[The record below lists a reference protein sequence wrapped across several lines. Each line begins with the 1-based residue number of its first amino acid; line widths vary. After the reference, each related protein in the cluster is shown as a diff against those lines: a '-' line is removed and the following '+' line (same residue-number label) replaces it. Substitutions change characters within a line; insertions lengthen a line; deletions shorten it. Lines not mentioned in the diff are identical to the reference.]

1 MDTYRKG
8 IHVIDFLS
16 LLILFQPLLLAK
28 AYIKIMHYQ
37 CLKAAM
43 TMETFNLNPS
53 HPP

>member
-1 MDTYRKG
+1 MDTLYTY
-8 IHVIDFLS
+8 VIGLLS

-28 AYIKIMHYQ
+28 AHIKIMHYQ
-37 CLKAAM
+37 CLLAAM